1 MHAWL
6 VGAFSSEAVRM
17 NVVIGGTGIRISTS
31 DAAFEKVLR
40 TQYEGFIEPD
50 SSESIKLTVNLTPP
64 SLADPDADI
73 QVRKEADH
81 WVMNRGDFLAS
92 YDSASR
98 AGSVRQSASR
108 HSIDS
113 VIRIIHSLHLAERS
127 GFLLHAA
134 SVIRADRALIFAG
147 PSGAGKTTISRLAPE
162 DAHLLTDEIS
172 YVRKLSGSWTAFGTP
187 FAGDLARPGENR
199 SAGVEALFLLKHGAE
214 NRIKPLNAAAAVR
227 AILRNVLFFADD
239 SLLARRLFDTVCEF
253 VCSIRVFE
261 LSFLPDTRVWSLIK

>member
-1 MHAWL
+1 
-6 VGAFSSEAVRM
+6 M
-17 NVVIGGTGIRISTS
+17 NVVIGGTGIQISTS
-31 DAAFEKVLR
+31 DAAFEEVLR
-40 TQYEGFIEPD
+40 TQYAAFIEPE
-50 SSESIKLTVNLTPP
+50 SSQSIKLKVNLAPL

-73 QVRKEADH
+73 QVRKEANH

-108 HSIDS
+108 HSVDS

-162 DAHLLTDEIS
+162 DAHLLTDEVS
-172 YVRKLSGSWTAFGTP
+172 YVRKVSGSWTAFGTP

-199 SAGVEALFLLKHGAE
+199 RAGVEALFLLKHGTE
-214 NRIKPLNAAAAVR
+214 NRVQPLNAAAAVQ
-227 AILRNVLFFADD
+227 ATLRNVLFFADD
-239 SLLARRLFDTVCEF
+239 PALARCLFDTVCEF
-253 VCSIRVFE
+253 VNSIRVFE
-261 LSFLPDTRVWSLIK
+261 LSFLPDVRVWSLVQ